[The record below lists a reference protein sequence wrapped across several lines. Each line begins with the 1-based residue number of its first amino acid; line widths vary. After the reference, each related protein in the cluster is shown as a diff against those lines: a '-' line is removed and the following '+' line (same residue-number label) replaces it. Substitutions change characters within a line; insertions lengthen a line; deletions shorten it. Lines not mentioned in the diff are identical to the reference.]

1 MQIEKPKQALIFD
14 FDGLIVDTES
24 ISVNLF
30 EKAFSKVGLTF
41 DIDGFVK
48 LVGTASG
55 GVYDPW
61 TIYAD
66 HTGKYSPE
74 EVREYHDRQVNEG
87 VKQTEPLEG
96 VLELIEEAKSKGL
109 LLAVGSSSN
118 KAWVYPKLKHFGIFD
133 KFDTIV
139 TGDDV
144 AEAKPSPDIFLK
156 VLERLQ
162 VKPENALVLED
173 SSNGTLAAN
182 RAGIRVVVVPNAI
195 TSREDHSR
203 ATYILPSLK
212 HLQLADYFQIK

>member
-66 HTGKYSPE
+66 HTGKYSSE
-74 EVREYHDRQVNEG
+74 EVREYHDRQVDEG
-87 VKQTEPLEG
+87 VKQAEPLEG

-109 LLAVGSSSN
+109 LLAVGSSSS
-118 KAWVYPKLKHFGIFD
+118 KAWVYPKLEHFGILD

-139 TGDDV
+139 TFDDV
-144 AEAKPSPDIFLK
+144 SRGKPSPDIFLK
-156 VLERLQ
+156 ILERLQ
-162 VKPENALVLED
+162 VEPENALVLED
-173 SSNGTLAAN
+173 SANGVLAAN

-195 TSREDHSR
+195 TRREDHSR

-212 HLQLADYFQIK
+212 QLQLADYFQIK

>member
-24 ISVNLF
+24 IGVELLEN
-30 EKAFSKVGLTF
+30 AFSKAGLTF

-55 GVYDPW
+55 GEYDPW

-74 EVREYHDRQVNEG
+74 EVRERYDRKVDEG
-87 VKQTEPLEG
+87 VKQVEPLEG
-96 VLELIEEAKSKGL
+96 VLGLIDEAKSKGI
-109 LLAVGSSSN
+109 LLAVGSSSPKN
-118 KAWVYPKLKHFGIFD
+118 WVYPKLEHFGILD

-139 TGDDV
+139 TCDDV

>member
-1 MQIEKPKQALIFD
+1 MQTEKLKQVLIFD

-24 ISVNLF
+24 IGVEEF
-30 EKAFSKVGLTF
+30 EKAFTKVGLTF
-41 DIDGFVK
+41 DINAFVK
-48 LVGTASG
+48 LVGTASEG
-55 GVYDPW
+55 EYDPW
-61 TIYAD
+61 KVYFD
-66 HTGKYSPE
+66 HAGKHNAA
-74 EVREYHDRQVNEG
+74 EVRAQYNLAIDEAF
-87 VKQTEPLEG
+87 KQAKPLEG
-96 VLELIEEAKSKGL
+96 VLELIEQAKAKEI
-109 LLAVGSSSN
+109 LLAVGSSSP
-118 KAWVYPKLKHFGIFD
+118 KSWVYPKLEHFGILN

-139 TGDDV
+139 TCDDV

-195 TSREDHSR
+195 TRREDHSR

>member
-1 MQIEKPKQALIFD
+1 MQTEKPKQALIFD

-61 TIYAD
+61 TIYAN
-66 HTGKYSPE
+66 HTGKYSSE
-74 EVREYHDRQVNEG
+74 EVREYHDRQVDEG
-87 VKQTEPLEG
+87 VKQAEPLEG

-139 TGDDV
+139 TSDDV

>member
-1 MQIEKPKQALIFD
+1 MQTQKPKQALIFD

-61 TIYAD
+61 TIYAN
-66 HTGKYSPE
+66 HTGKYSSE
-74 EVREYHDRQVNEG
+74 EVREYHDRQVDEG
-87 VKQTEPLEG
+87 VKQAEPLEG

-139 TGDDV
+139 TSDDV

-203 ATYILPSLK
+203 ATYILSSLK

>member
-1 MQIEKPKQALIFD
+1 MQTQKPKQALIFD

-66 HTGKYSPE
+66 HTGKYSSE
-74 EVREYHDRQVNEG
+74 EVREYHDRQVDEG
-87 VKQTEPLEG
+87 VKQAEPLEG

-109 LLAVGSSSN
+109 LLAVGSSSS
-118 KAWVYPKLKHFGIFD
+118 KAWVYPKLEHFGILD

-139 TGDDV
+139 TFDDV
-144 AEAKPSPDIFLK
+144 SRGKPSPDIFLK
-156 VLERLQ
+156 ILERLQ
-162 VKPENALVLED
+162 VEPENALVLED
-173 SSNGTLAAN
+173 SANGVLAAN

-195 TSREDHSR
+195 TRREDHSR

-212 HLQLADYFQIK
+212 QLQLADYFQIK

>member
-66 HTGKYSPE
+66 HTGKYSSE
-74 EVREYHDRQVNEG
+74 EVREYHDRQVDEG
-87 VKQTEPLEG
+87 VKQAEPLEG

-139 TGDDV
+139 TCDDV

-195 TSREDHSR
+195 TRREDHSR

>member
-66 HTGKYSPE
+66 HTGKYSSE
-74 EVREYHDRQVNEG
+74 EVREYHDRQVDEG
-87 VKQTEPLEG
+87 VKQAEPLEG

-139 TGDDV
+139 TSDDV

-203 ATYILPSLK
+203 ATYILSSLK